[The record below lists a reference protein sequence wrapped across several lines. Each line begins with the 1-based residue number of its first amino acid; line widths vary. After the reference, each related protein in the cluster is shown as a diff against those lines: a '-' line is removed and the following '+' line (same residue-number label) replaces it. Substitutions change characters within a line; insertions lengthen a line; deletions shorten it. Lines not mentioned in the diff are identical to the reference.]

1 MQPTPQS
8 EHEPAIARPRAETR
22 LARGF
27 QVLVALTLC
36 LIVLGAL
43 VRAHG
48 AGLACPDWPLCF
60 GRLIPQIDLKVG
72 FEWSHRLLAGSV
84 SAIFALLGVAAWRRP
99 ARSRYVAA
107 LLILA
112 TALLAVQIALGALTV
127 WLQLAPW
134 TVTAHLITGNSF
146 ASTALLLAVAFR
158 GGDDR
163 WALHPIVS
171 SRNRIWIAATAA
183 LLLIQLALGGL
194 VSSQYAAMACPEWPT
209 CNGGV
214 WFPSWRGSVG
224 LHLLHRMNAYA
235 LIVCLGVVAFRCS
248 RDARVRGPTALAF
261 ALGILQACVGVAS
274 VLDGVPVELTGLH
287 TGLAAA
293 LVLTWV
299 RVAQRAWSTVSE
311 RAPLAAPR

>member
-1 MQPTPQS
+1 MQPTPQIAL
-8 EHEPAIARPRAETR
+8 ECAAARPRAEAR

-27 QVLVALTLC
+27 QVLVALTFC

-72 FEWSHRLLAGSV
+72 FEYTHRLLAGSV

-99 ARSRYVAA
+99 ARSRYVTA

-146 ASTALLLAVAFR
+146 ASTALLLALAFR
-158 GGDDR
+158 SEDGPR
-163 WALHPIVS
+163 ALHPIVS
-171 SRNRIWIAATAA
+171 TRDRIGIAATAG

-194 VSSQYAAMACPEWPT
+194 VSSQYAGMACPEWPT

-235 LIVCLGVVAFRCS
+235 LIVCLGGVALRCR
-248 RDARVRGPTALAF
+248 RDARLRGPTALAF
-261 ALGILQACVGVAS
+261 ALGILQASVGVAS

-299 RVAQRAWSTVSE
+299 RVAQRAWSTVGE
-311 RAPLAAPR
+311 PGPLETAH